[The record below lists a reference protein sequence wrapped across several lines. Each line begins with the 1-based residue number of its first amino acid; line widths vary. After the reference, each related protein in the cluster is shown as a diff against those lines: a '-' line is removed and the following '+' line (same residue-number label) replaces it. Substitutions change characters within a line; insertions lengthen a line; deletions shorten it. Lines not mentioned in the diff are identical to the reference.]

1 MSTQRSYSQIP
12 SRIKY
17 LRTIINTVWL
27 YPIADIKA
35 ALATTYHQ
43 YTFDG
48 TNLVCPDYTN
58 LRGIYFDIF
67 SKTAL
72 SNPGS
77 NPGYTL
83 GTGTM
88 LEDMGQE
95 IFLKVGSQ
103 TWIHWRNVRQLTRQ
117 NIANIPSPGGSPQG
131 TIGYTVVW
139 ASYGKK
145 NPDQTVFD
153 QAYVARLG

>member
-27 YPIADIKA
+27 YPIADINA
-35 ALATTYHQ
+35 ALATTNYQ

-48 TNLVCPDYTN
+48 TNLVCPDYAN

-95 IFLKVGSQ
+95 IFLKVGLQ
-103 TWIHWRNVRQLTRQ
+103 TWIHWRNVRQLTPQ
-117 NIANIPSPGGSPQG
+117 LVTNIPNPGDSPPD

-139 ASYGKK
+139 ASYGQN
-145 NPDQTVFD
+145 NPDPNIFD